1 MKNYLYISASGDGWT
16 NLGTDEWFLEHIAPD
31 EMALYFYINDN
42 AVILGRNQNP
52 WAECDLAAMERDHV
66 QLVRRITG
74 GGAVYHDRGNLNF
87 SFIAGSER
95 YDQDRQL
102 RLILEAVRALGIPCE
117 ATGRND
123 LAVEGR
129 KFSGNAFCKRSKVK
143 QHHGTLLIA
152 SDLDR
157 LQKYLRVDPRKLR
170 SKGTKSVRSRVC
182 NLSDF
187 LPGLRVEALLEALK
201 NAFARE
207 YGAYETLETG
217 ALPWADIRP
226 YIEKHASWEWRLGE
240 TPKFDLEVEER
251 FPWGNVQL
259 LFSLRHTCVEDVRVF
274 TDALDTELADDIRV
288 RLLGCRFGSEPLAQA
303 LEASDKPQTREVA
316 AFIRAQGL

>member
-1 MKNYLYISASGDGWT
+1 M
-16 NLGTDEWFLEHIAPD
+16 
-31 EMALYFYINDN
+31 
-42 AVILGRNQNP
+42 
-52 WAECDLAAMERDHV
+52 
-66 QLVRRITG
+66 
-74 GGAVYHDRGNLNF
+74 
-87 SFIAGSER
+87 
-95 YDQDRQL
+95 
-102 RLILEAVRALGIPCE
+102 
-117 ATGRND
+117 
-123 LAVEGR
+123 
-129 KFSGNAFCKRSKVK
+129 
-143 QHHGTLLIA
+143 
-152 SDLDR
+152 SDL
-157 LQKYLRVDPRKLR
+157 
-170 SKGTKSVRSRVC
+170 
-182 NLSDF
+182 

-274 TDALDTELADDIRV
+274 TDALDTELAEDIRA

-303 LEASDKPQTREVA
+303 LESSDKPQTREVA
-316 AFIRAQGL
+316 AFIRAQAL